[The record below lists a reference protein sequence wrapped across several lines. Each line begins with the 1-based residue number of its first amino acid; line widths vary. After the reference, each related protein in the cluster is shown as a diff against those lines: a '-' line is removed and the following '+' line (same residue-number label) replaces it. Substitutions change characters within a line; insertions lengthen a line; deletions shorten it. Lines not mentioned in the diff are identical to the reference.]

1 MTHDREAPFQQRSST
16 RQFLLYH
23 ADLSGPKVI
32 TGKIA
37 TLPEDALT
45 EQFPDLKSG
54 TAFVESTLS
63 ILEKHLN
70 FSALAIRLKIKAQDL
85 QADEPSAPETARVEA
100 AKAIDAVSQSQES
113 YWGVLDDMT
122 FCLFLPGREVSHCEH
137 IAQRIHKALGQVPA
151 TEAIVGIAIYPT
163 INFNR
168 NQIMANA
175 CKAIDHAAF
184 FGPGSAVLF
193 DAVTLN
199 ISGDQLYKKGDIV
212 NAIKEFKTGLM
223 LDPSNVNLHNSLGVC
238 YAVMGEY
245 DIAVESFET
254 AHWLD
259 STDVMAPY
267 NLGLLQLI
275 ENNPKKALTFFLEA
289 QALDDTVYEVNFQLG
304 RTFFDEGDLEKA
316 LHYLT
321 RAVDLNAQ
329 SGAAHRYLGK
339 CHEAQNGIDAA
350 IEAYR
355 RAIKENPNDAESLSA
370 LGHLFSG
377 KEKDLEIARVF
388 CEQSV
393 QLSPA
398 NGLYRLRLGKL
409 YFKCNHLTE
418 ALQEFQ
424 EAERLGQEVAGEVE
438 AVESALKAKP
448 N

>member
-45 EQFPDLKSG
+45 KQFPDLKNG
-54 TAFVESTLS
+54 LAFIESTLTV
-63 ILEKHLN
+63 LEKHLN
-70 FSALAIRLKIKAQDL
+70 FSTLAIRLKINSQNNQTDATTDT
-85 QADEPSAPETARVEA
+85 EGVRVAA
-100 AKAIDAVSQSQES
+100 AKAIDGISRSQEG
-113 YWGVLDDMT
+113 YWGVLDDTT
-122 FCLFLPGREVSHCEH
+122 FGLFLPGREISHCEG
-137 IAQRIHKALGQVPA
+137 IAQRIHQALAQVPA
-151 TEAIVGIAIYPT
+151 VEAIVGISIYPT

-168 NQIMANA
+168 DQIMANA

-184 FGPGSAVLF
+184 FGPGSTVLF

-238 YAVMGEY
+238 YAVMGEN
-245 DIAVESFET
+245 DIAAESFE
-254 AHWLD
+254 AARWLD
-259 STDVMAPY
+259 SDDVMAPY
-267 NLGLLQLI
+267 NLGLLQL
-275 ENNPKKALTFFLEA
+275 NKGAPKKALTFFLQA

-304 RTFFDEGDLEKA
+304 RLFFDEGNIEKA
-316 LHYLT
+316 LQHLDK
-321 RAVDLNAQ
+321 AVDLNAQ

-339 CHEAQNGIDAA
+339 CHEVLNHNETA

-355 RAIKENPNDAESLSA
+355 SAIKENPNDAESLSA
-370 LGHLFSG
+370 LGHLFSR

-398 NGLYRLRLGKL
+398 NGLYRLRLGEL
-409 YFKCNHLTE
+409 YLKSNHLTG

-424 EAERLGQEVAGEVE
+424 EAGRLGQEVAKEIE
-438 AVESALKAKP
+438 AVENALKAKP